1 MQHRYR
7 LQLQITS
14 DVSNKEG
21 DECEPHDLCEARF
34 YLMFMISIV
43 GAGKVGS
50 AAAFSILGFRT
61 SDVVLVDIAENL
73 AKGEALDM
81 MQAAPA
87 IEFDGKIKGTND
99 YSEMKGSELVIV
111 TAGLGRQ
118 PGMSRVDLAGKNAKI
133 VKSVV
138 REVVKYCP
146 DSKLMMVTNPVDVMT
161 YVAYKESGFQR
172 NRVFGMGNIL
182 DTLRFRSYIAQELGF
197 SREDIRG
204 LVIGE
209 HGDTM
214 VPLVRYASVSGIPI
228 TELLDT
234 KQIEKIVALTRS
246 SGSDVIKL
254 KGATTFAP
262 SVVIAIMADAV
273 LKGRNRVMGVSTYLQ
288 GEYGFS
294 DVSIGVPCVLGKN
307 GVERILELRL
317 DADTKRE
324 FEKSVASINDVIRK
338 TTETA

>member
-1 MQHRYR
+1 
-7 LQLQITS
+7 
-14 DVSNKEG
+14 
-21 DECEPHDLCEARF
+21 
-34 YLMFMISIV
+34 MISIV

-50 AAAFSILGFRT
+50 AAAFSILGFRI

-73 AKGEALDM
+73 AQGEALDM

-87 IEFDGKIKGTND
+87 IEFDGKIRGTSD

-111 TAGLGRQ
+111 TAGQARQ
-118 PGMSRVDLAGKNAKI
+118 AGMSRFDLACKNAKI

-138 REVVKYCP
+138 KEVVKYCL
-146 DSKLMMVTNPVDVMT
+146 DCKLMMVSNPVDVMT
-161 YVAYKESGFQR
+161 YIAYKESGFQR

-182 DTLRFRSYIAQELGF
+182 DTLRFRSYIALELGV

-209 HGDTM
+209 HGDSM
-214 VPLVRYASVSGIPI
+214 VPLVKYASVSGIPI
-228 TELLDT
+228 TELLDGQ
-234 KQIEKIVALTRS
+234 QIEKIVSLTRS

-254 KGATTFAP
+254 KGATTYAP
-262 SVVIAIMADAV
+262 SAVIAIMADAV
-273 LKGRNRVMGVSTYLQ
+273 LRGRNRVMGVSTYLQ

-294 DVSIGVPCVLGKN
+294 DISIGVPCVLGKN
-307 GVERILELRL
+307 GVERILELKL
-317 DADTKRE
+317 DTETKRE
-324 FEKSVASINDVIRK
+324 FEKSVASINDVIKK